1 MSVDPSIISTK
12 KKISSWMFQDVYHG
26 RLICECLMSHKY
38 KSLTISEL
46 LLSSSSSSS
55 SSHSSSSSPSS
66 SSSRRPQSL
75 SSWRGDQAIAS
86 LNLKVILTRISIV
99 HHHKVIS
106 KSINHAHSKC
116 LCHEPYNWIIFFIV
130 IIILSQPFQLSWKSW
145 IIRSISIKRNIEAQL
160 KH

>member
-1 MSVDPSIISTK
+1 MYHIYK
-12 KKISSWMFQDVYHG
+12 KKFVSLWMSQDVYHG
-26 RLICECLMSHKY
+26 RFICEYLMSLKY

-55 SSHSSSSSPSS
+55 SSHSSSSSPSSSS

-130 IIILSQPFQLSWKSW
+130 IIILSQSFQLSWKSW

>member
-12 KKISSWMFQDVYHG
+12 KIFSVRGCFKTFIMGGLYVSAWW
-26 RLICECLMSHKY
+26 LMSHKY

-46 LLSSSSSSS
+46 LLSSS

-130 IIILSQPFQLSWKSW
+130 IIILSQSFQLSWKSW
-145 IIRSISIKRNIEAQL
+145 INRSISIKRNIEA
-160 KH
+160 